1 MTTRWH
7 SIVGFGSQEAV
18 AAATP
23 YDTALASRTLAQAA
37 AAAMTMMMILPPPLV
52 PLLLLAAQELR
63 A

>member
-23 YDTALASRTLAQAA
+23 YDTALASWTFAQVAV
-37 AAAMTMMMILPPPLV
+37 AAMMMMMMILPPPLV
-52 PLLLLAAQELR
+52 PLLLAAQELR